1 MSSIAE
7 LGEFGLGHDNFSER
21 PIVEVAVSMERTK
34 RDESRVGCWY
44 VCFVVAKLA
53 SCSILL

>member
-7 LGEFGLGHDNFSER
+7 LSGFGLGHDNFSER

-34 RDESRVGCWY
+34 RDKSRGWCWY